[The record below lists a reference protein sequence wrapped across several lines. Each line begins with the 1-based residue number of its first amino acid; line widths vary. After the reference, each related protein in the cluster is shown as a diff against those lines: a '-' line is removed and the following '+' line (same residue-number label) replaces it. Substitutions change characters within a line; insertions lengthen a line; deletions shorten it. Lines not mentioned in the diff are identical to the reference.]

1 MAPARSARGPR
12 RAVRRAGTVGTD
24 ESVLRSTHP
33 AAPADER
40 AKAATPAKAAT
51 SASAAT
57 PAKAATPASAAT
69 PAKAV
74 TSANAATSAKAATPA
89 GTSDDPVVALRALD
103 DTDVGWGHDPDSN
116 DDRLHRD
123 RPPHW

>member
-1 MAPARSARGPR
+1 MSDSPENLAWTEAVDGPGRTSTSAVRADAGAASGRSPRAPR

-33 AAPADER
+33 AAPADGQDD
-40 AKAATPAKAAT
+40 AASPATPAQPAD
-51 SASAAT
+51 ASHD
-57 PAKAATPASAAT
+57 PAVP
-69 PAKAV
+69 
-74 TSANAATSAKAATPA
+74 
-89 GTSDDPVVALRALD
+89 LRALD
-103 DTDVGWGHDPDSN
+103 DTDVGWGHDADSN